1 MKKLIIASVLSA
13 VFGSAQAD
21 ESSQIYVSLIHKATN
36 TEELSVSKSNV
47 AHSVNRLTERDT
59 EIRCVPAGDTG
70 NEWCVP
76 VRDTNI
82 SVLGEMTVQN
92 GQSMPSFTRDIK
104 PISSV
109 KLERHGMSDQ
119 EMIEAL
125 MATGLFEMVEVHHPV
140 KNFKMT
146 SQSVTIPFV
155 TDGPI
160 HGGPDYNVFDDEYYK
175 AQRLSMYRVGDS
187 MMSSGLASVMARGQ
201 GSELPKAQMF
211 VIDGG
216 FSDSEDVPYT
226 RGVNMVSWGDTS
238 RETEPDNINPRGD
251 VSACTG
257 HGLSAAGIMGATR
270 DNGQGVAG
278 IAGEADILALRAL
291 NCGDGSPSDTYD
303 ANNWLSGIPVEHH
316 DDVYEG
322 EPGVVNMS
330 YGGSVTM
337 DEELREEFP
346 CGYSGQMAS
355 DNMREAGFIP
365 VAAAGND
372 TYNLDEIIISPA
384 SCRGVITVGAMDS
397 KGRLAAFSNYGDAID
412 VVAPGVEVYADGT
425 PYGMPEDVQMRV
437 VNGTSFATPIVS
449 GLIAETKRHFPEL
462 NFKMAEL
469 LLKQT
474 AFDPTLNNSPNCEG
488 GKCGAG
494 RIDGEEFF
502 LAVEAWS
509 NGRLNTISHAL
520 SGASE
525 AEQQWYLDNFDAQG
539 MACESYQVDFFNG
552 HSKPGDTYKVV
563 SAAKG
568 TDFETGS
575 FTEVGQYTS
584 GSVVLSDIDPESS
597 DYAFQVC
604 TEDGCDDEF
613 YEFNTENAAADSR
626 PAVCTG

>member
-36 TEELSVSKSNV
+36 TEELSVSKSN
-47 AHSVNRLTERDT
+47 AAQSVNRLIERDT
-59 EIRCVPAGDTG
+59 EIRCLPAGDTG
-70 NEWCVP
+70 QEWCVP
-76 VRDTNI
+76 VRDTNVR
-82 SVLGEMTVQN
+82 VLGGMTVQN
-92 GQSMPSFTRDIK
+92 GQSTPSFERNIK

-109 KLERHGMSDQ
+109 KLERHGLSDQ

-125 MATGLFEMVEVHHPV
+125 MATGLYEMVEVNYPM
-140 KNFKMT
+140 KNFNMQ

-160 HGGPDYNVFDDEYYK
+160 HGGPDYNLFDDEYYK

-187 MMSSGLASVMARGQ
+187 MMSSGIASVMARGQ
-201 GSELPKAQMF
+201 SSDLPKANMF

-216 FSDSEDVPYT
+216 FSDSEDVPYS

-238 RETEPDNINPRGD
+238 REAEPDNITPRGD

-270 DNGQGVAG
+270 DNAAGVAG
-278 IAGEADILALRAL
+278 IVGDADALVIRAL
-291 NCGDGSPSDTYD
+291 NCGDGAPSDTFD
-303 ANNWLSGIPVEHH
+303 ANNWLSGVPVEHH

-330 YGGSVTM
+330 YGGSVSI
-337 DEELREEFP
+337 DPSLEEEYP
-346 CGYSGQMAS
+346 CGLTSQVAI
-355 DNMREAGFIP
+355 DNMRDAGFIP

-372 TYNLDEIIISPA
+372 SQEVKLIAPA
-384 SCRGVITVGAMDS
+384 TCKNIITVGAMDQDG
-397 KGRLAAFSNYGDAID
+397 KLASFSNYGHDID

-474 AFDPTLNNSPNCEG
+474 AFDPMLNNSPNCEG

-520 SGASE
+520 SGVSE
-525 AEQQWYLDNFDAQG
+525 AEQQWYVDNFDAQG

-568 TDFETGS
+568 ADFETGS

-613 YEFNTENAAADSR
+613 YKFNTESAAADSR

>member
-1 MKKLIIASVLSA
+1 MKKLIIASVLSVIFA
-13 VFGSAQAD
+13 SAHAD
-21 ESSQIYVSLIHKATN
+21 ENDHINVSLIHKATN
-36 TEELSVSKSNV
+36 TEVVSVSKSNV
-47 AHSVNRLTERDT
+47 AHSVNRLVERDT
-59 EIRCVPAGDTG
+59 ETRCVPAGNTG
-70 NEWCVP
+70 GEWCVP
-76 VRDTNI
+76 VRDTSI
-82 SVLGEMTVQN
+82 RVLGEMTVQN
-92 GQSMPSFTRDIK
+92 GHAAPSLERSIR

-125 MATGLFEMVEVHHPV
+125 MATGLYESDEVHYNM
-140 KNFKMT
+140 KKFNMR
-146 SQSVTIPFV
+146 SQSVTIPFI

-160 HGGPDYNVFDDEYYK
+160 HGGPDYNLFDDEYYK

-187 MMSSGLASVMARGQ
+187 MMSSGIASVMARGQ
-201 GSELPKAQMF
+201 GSDLPKARMF

-216 FSDSEDVPYT
+216 FSASEDVPYGS
-226 RGVNMVSWGDTS
+226 GVNMVSWGDTS
-238 RETEPDNINPRGD
+238 REFEPDNITPRGD
-251 VSACTG
+251 VSACNG

-278 IAGEADILALRAL
+278 IAGDADIMVLRAL
-291 NCGDGSPSDTYD
+291 NCGDGAPYDTFD
-303 ANNWLSGIPVEHH
+303 ANDWLAGIPVEHH

-330 YGGSVTM
+330 YGGSVNL
-337 DEELREEFP
+337 DPSLEEEFP
-346 CGYSGQMAS
+346 CGQGPQISI
-355 DNMREAGFIP
+355 DNMQDAGFIP

-372 TYNLDEIIISPA
+372 SIEAKLIAPA
-384 SCRGVITVGAMDS
+384 TCKNVITVGAMD
-397 KGRLAAFSNYGDAID
+397 KDGQLASFSNYGHAID

-437 VNGTSFATPIVS
+437 VNGTSFAAPIVS
-449 GLIAETKRHFPEL
+449 GLIAETKRHFPAL

-474 AFDPTLNNSPNCEG
+474 AFDPMLNNSPKCEG
-488 GKCGAG
+488 GMCGAG

-520 SGASE
+520 SGVSE
-525 AEQQWYLDNFDAQG
+525 AEQQWYVDNFDAQG

-584 GSVVLSDIDPESS
+584 GSVVLSDIDPESN

-604 TEDGCDDEF
+604 TEDGGCDGEF
-613 YEFNTENAAADSR
+613 YEFNTDSATADSR

>member
-36 TEELSVSKSNV
+36 TEELSVSKSN
-47 AHSVNRLTERDT
+47 AAQSVNRLIERDT
-59 EIRCVPAGDTG
+59 EIRCLPAGDTG
-70 NEWCVP
+70 QEWCVP
-76 VRDTNI
+76 VRDTNVR
-82 SVLGEMTVQN
+82 VLGGMTVQN
-92 GQSMPSFTRDIK
+92 GQSTPSFERNIK

-109 KLERHGMSDQ
+109 KLERHGLSDQ

-125 MATGLFEMVEVHHPV
+125 MATGLYEMVEVNYPM
-140 KNFKMT
+140 KNFNMQ
-146 SQSVTIPFV
+146 SQSVTIPFI

-160 HGGPDYNVFDDEYYK
+160 HGGPDYNLFDDEYYK

-187 MMSSGLASVMARGQ
+187 MMSSGIASVMARGQ
-201 GSELPKAQMF
+201 SSDLPKAKMF

-216 FSDSEDVPYT
+216 FSDSEDVLYA

-238 RETEPDNINPRGD
+238 REFEPDNITPRGD
-251 VSACTG
+251 VESCTG
-257 HGLSAAGIMGATR
+257 HGLSAAGVMGATR
-270 DNGQGVAG
+270 DNGLGVAG
-278 IAGEADILALRAL
+278 VAGNADIMALRAL
-291 NCGDGSPSDTYD
+291 NCGDGAPYDTFD
-303 ANNWLSGIPVEHH
+303 ANDWLAGIPVEHH

-322 EPGVVNMS
+322 EAGVVNMS
-330 YGGSVTM
+330 YGGSVTL
-337 DEELREEFP
+337 DPSLEEEFP
-346 CGYSGQMAS
+346 CGQGPQISI
-355 DNMREAGFIP
+355 DNMQDAGFIP

-372 TYNLDEIIISPA
+372 SIETKLIAPA
-384 SCRGVITVGAMDS
+384 TCKDVITVGAMDQNG
-397 KGRLAAFSNYGDAID
+397 KLADFSNYGRVID
-412 VVAPGVEVYADGT
+412 VFAPGVELYADGT

-437 VNGTSFATPIVS
+437 VNGTSFAAPIVS
-449 GLIAETKRHFPEL
+449 GLIAETKRHFPAL

-474 AFDPTLNNSPNCEG
+474 AFDPMLNNSPKCEG
-488 GKCGAG
+488 GMCGAG

-520 SGASE
+520 SGVSE
-525 AEQQWYLDNFDAQG
+525 AEQQWYVDNFDAQG

-584 GSVVLSDIDPESS
+584 GSVVLSDIDPESN

-604 TEDGCDDEF
+604 TEDSGCDGEF
-613 YEFNTENAAADSR
+613 YEFNTDSATADSR

>member
-59 EIRCVPAGDTG
+59 EIRCVAAGDTG

-82 SVLGEMTVQN
+82 RVLGEMTVQN
-92 GQSMPSFTRDIK
+92 RQSTPSFKRDIK

-109 KLERHGMSDQ
+109 KLERHGLSDQ

-125 MATGLFEMVEVHHPV
+125 MATGLYEMVEVNYPM
-140 KNFKMT
+140 KNFNMQ
-146 SQSVTIPFV
+146 SQSVTIPFL

-160 HGGPDYNVFDDEYYK
+160 HGGPDYNLFDDEYYK

-187 MMSSGLASVMARGQ
+187 MMSSGIASVMARGQ
-201 GSELPKAQMF
+201 SSDLPKAKMF

-216 FSDSEDVPYT
+216 FSDSEDVLYA

-238 RETEPDNINPRGD
+238 REFEPDNITPRGD
-251 VSACTG
+251 VESCTG
-257 HGLSAAGIMGATR
+257 HGLSAAGVMGATR
-270 DNGQGVAG
+270 DNGLGVAG
-278 IAGEADILALRAL
+278 VAGNADIMALRAL
-291 NCGDGSPSDTYD
+291 NCGDGAPYDTFD
-303 ANNWLSGIPVEHH
+303 ANDWLAGIPVEHH

-322 EPGVVNMS
+322 EAGVVNMS
-330 YGGSVTM
+330 YGGSVTL
-337 DEELREEFP
+337 DPSLEEEFP
-346 CGYSGQMAS
+346 CGQGPQISI
-355 DNMREAGFIP
+355 DNMQDAGFIP

-372 TYNLDEIIISPA
+372 SIETKLIAPA
-384 SCRGVITVGAMDS
+384 TCKDVITVGAMDQN
-397 KGRLAAFSNYGDAID
+397 GQLAGFSNYGHAVD
-412 VVAPGVEVYADGT
+412 VFAPGVQVYAEGT

-437 VNGTSFATPIVS
+437 VNGTSFAAPIVS

-474 AFDPTLNNSPNCEG
+474 AFDPMLNNSPKCEG
-488 GKCGAG
+488 GMCGAG

-520 SGASE
+520 SGVSE
-525 AEQQWYLDNFDAQG
+525 AEQQWYVDNFDAQG

-584 GSVVLSDIDPESS
+584 GSVVLSDIDPESN

-604 TEDGCDDEF
+604 TEIGCDDEF
-613 YEFNTENAAADSR
+613 YEFNTDSATADSR